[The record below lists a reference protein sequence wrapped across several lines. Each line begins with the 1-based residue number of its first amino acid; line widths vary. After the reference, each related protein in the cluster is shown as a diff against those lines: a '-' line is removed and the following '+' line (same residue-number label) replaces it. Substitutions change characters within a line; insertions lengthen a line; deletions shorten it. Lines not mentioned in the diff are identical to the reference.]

1 MIDVHGSQFL
11 EEEPKKAK
19 FGFMA
24 GALGALVLL
33 ALAIITWI
41 LFHKRYGSLML
52 SHAIMSTL
60 GLLFIA
66 FGVVWAMGA
75 QKQLRSNQ

>member
-19 FGFMA
+19 FGFLA
-24 GALGALVLL
+24 GAVCALVLL
-33 ALAIITWI
+33 ALSIIAWV
-41 LFHKRYGSLML
+41 LFHKRYGSLLL
-52 SHAIMSTL
+52 SHSIMSTL
-60 GLLFIA
+60 GLLFAA

-75 QKQLRSNQ
+75 